1 MKQHNLSLQSLCLAL
16 LSGGLI
22 FLSFPRFNL
31 PILAWLGLVPLF
43 FAIRNTAPS
52 ASFCF
57 GWICGLIYFGGT
69 LYWII
74 SAMTLYGQVSLWQST
89 LILFAMCAYLALY
102 IGGFAALWSWLR
114 VRISLPDLLIA
125 PLVWTCLEFL
135 RAHLL
140 TGFPWS
146 TLGYSQ
152 YLSVHLIQLA
162 DITGVYGV
170 SFILVFV
177 NAGIASLLEHF
188 IIQKKEEK
196 SFWSYPATHII
207 PTLAIVLMVIYGYG
221 IYKVRYTHPET
232 KRTVRLGLIQGNI
245 PQEEK
250 WNENFRNKISDI
262 YQNLT
267 LQAAQQKPE
276 LIIWPEAS
284 TPFIHE
290 QKGDYL
296 ETISPLAQTAQTP
309 LIVGSPRLEL
319 KGKQILLKNSAF
331 LVSKEGKILHYYD
344 KIHLVP
350 FGEYLPMKKM
360 LGCLGSVVNEVGEF
374 NPGKTFTNF
383 TFNKGN
389 FGLVICYEIIFP
401 SLFRK
406 FIQDKTD
413 FMINITNDAWYGR
426 SSAPYQHFS
435 MAVLRAVENGIT
447 IVRVANTGISGI
459 IDPMGRIQIKTP
471 LFYRT
476 ALVKDVP
483 LGRIN
488 TFYKKYGDLFTQLC
502 LALLGLL
509 LITGYRHHPKMK
521 GDIHHVL

>member
-1 MKQHNLSLQSLCLAL
+1 MKYHNLSLHRLCLAIF
-16 LSGGLI
+16 SGGLI

-31 PILAWLGLVPLF
+31 EILAWLGLVPLF
-43 FAIRNTAPS
+43 FAIRNTS
-52 ASFCF
+52 ARSSFCL

-74 SAMTLYGQVSLWQST
+74 RTMTLYGHVSLWQSI
-89 LILFAMCAYLALY
+89 LILFAMSAYLALY

-114 VRISLPDLLIA
+114 LRVSLPDLLIA
-125 PLVWTCLEFL
+125 PLVWTSLEFL

-152 YLSVHLIQLA
+152 YLSLHLIQLA

-170 SFILVFV
+170 SFILVFF

-188 IIQKKEEK
+188 IIQKKEGK
-196 SFWSYPATHII
+196 KFWSYPASHII
-207 PTLAIVLMVIYGYG
+207 PTLAVVLIVIYGYG
-221 IYKVRYTHPET
+221 IYKMHYKQPET
-232 KRTVRLGLIQGNI
+232 HKTLRLGLIQGNI
-245 PQEEK
+245 PQKEK
-250 WNENFRNKISDI
+250 WDKSFQNKISGI
-262 YQNLT
+262 YQDLT
-267 LQAAQQKPE
+267 LQAAQQNPG

-296 ETISPLAQTAQTP
+296 ETISPLAQRAQVP
-309 LIVGSPRLEL
+309 MIVGSPRLEQ
-319 KGKQILLKNSAF
+319 KEKQILLKNSAF
-331 LVSKEGKILHYYD
+331 LLSKEGKILHYYD

-350 FGEYLPMKKM
+350 FGEYLPMKKT
-360 LGCLGSVVNEVGEF
+360 LALLGSVVNEVGEF
-374 NPGKTFTNF
+374 SPGKNFTNF
-383 TFNKGN
+383 TLNKVN

-406 FIQDKTD
+406 FIQEKTD

-435 MAVLRAVENGIT
+435 MAVFRAIENGLN

-459 IDPMGRIQIKTP
+459 IDPMGRVQVETP

-476 ALVKDVP
+476 ALVKD
-483 LGRIN
+483 LQLQRIN
-488 TFYKKYGDLFTQLC
+488 TFYTKYGDLFTQLC
-502 LALLGLL
+502 LALLSLL
-509 LITGYRHHPKMK
+509 LIIGYRHHPKME
-521 GDIHHVL
+521 GNIHHVL